1 MPDPT
6 SPNTDEELNT
16 AKQVKLE
23 NVGALSRDQ
32 LTPEAAAE
40 PQGHDVPGHDHA
52 PAEGQDAHAGHN
64 HDHSGHNHPAGKRV
78 VNLGEK
84 AQDEHAG
91 HDHGS
96 GEDHDHGPAG
106 DNPYLWPGVSFA
118 LLIAGI
124 ALDYYKV
131 GFFTGYV
138 RLVWYGIAFVLVG
151 WKVVKS
157 AIQSIPSGNIFNE
170 FLLMSLATVG
180 AFAIGEYPE
189 GVAVM
194 LFYTVGE
201 LFQDAAVNRAKRSIR
216 ALLEIQATEVTVI
229 RDGRTQVLDP
239 KEVIVGDTIEVKPG
253 EKVALDGTLVK
264 GPASFNTSALT
275 GESVPQTKQIGEVVL
290 AGMVNLESL
299 IQVAVTAN
307 YKDTKLAKILAMV
320 QDAVGRKAKT
330 QQFITKFAKVYTPIV
345 VALAVL
351 LVLVPYF
358 VVDDYVFRDWLYRS
372 LVFLVI
378 SCPCAL
384 VISVPLGY
392 FGGIGAASK
401 AGILFKGSNF
411 LDVMREIDTV
421 VMDKTGTLTQGIFA
435 VQQVQTVPGRE
446 TAELLRL
453 VGALETKSTHPIAK
467 AVVTHVEAASVGNVP
482 VENVE
487 EIAGHGLRG
496 KVDGKDVL
504 AGNTKLLAKFNVA
517 YPAEVDQIQDSIVVA
532 AIDGKYAGYL
542 TVADA
547 PKEDAAQTVRE
558 LRADGITKIVML
570 SGDKDSIV
578 QRVAKEL
585 GIDEAHGGLLPEDK
599 ARYVQEYLT
608 GGRKVAFVGDGV
620 NDAPVVALA
629 DVGIAMG
636 GLGSDATIETADV
649 VIQTDHPSKI
659 ATARRIARATH
670 RVVWQNIWLAFI
682 VKGVVLALGAGGLA
696 TMWEAVFADVGVAL
710 LAILNA
716 VRIQRMDYS
725 TPKSGSTAPVASSA
739 PAKEASVMEQMPA
752 GLRQGS
758 HSHDQTV

>member
-1 MPDPT
+1 MPDP
-6 SPNTDEELNT
+6 SSEKLNEELNT
-16 AKQVKLE
+16 AKQANPE

-32 LTPEAAAE
+32 LTPEAAAA

-52 PAEGQDAHAGHN
+52 PADDE
-64 HDHSGHNHPAGKRV
+64 DHT
-78 VNLGEK
+78 
-84 AQDEHAG
+84 G
-91 HDHGS
+91 HDHDPS
-96 GEDHDHGPAG
+96 ELDLDDDEHDHGPAG
-106 DNPYLWPGVSFA
+106 DNPYLVPGVSFA
-118 LLIAGI
+118 LLLAGI

-131 GFFTGYV
+131 GFFGGYV
-138 RLVWYGIAFVLVG
+138 RLAWYGLAFVLVG
-151 WKVVKS
+151 WKVVK
-157 AIQSIPSGNIFNE
+157 AAVLSIPSGNIFNE
-170 FLLMSLATVG
+170 FLLMSLATLG

-216 ALLEIQATEVTVI
+216 ALLEIQATEVTVV
-229 RDGRTQVLDP
+229 RDGKPLVLDP
-239 KEVIVGDTIEVKPG
+239 KAVQVGDVMEVKPG
-253 EKVALDGTLVK
+253 EKVALDGTLNTT
-264 GPASFNTSALT
+264 AANFNTAALT
-275 GESVPQTKQIGEVVL
+275 GESAPQTKQSGEAVL
-290 AGMVNLESL
+290 AGMINLESL
-299 IQVAVTAN
+299 IQVTVTAAF
-307 YKDTKLAKILAMV
+307 KDTKLSKILAMV

-330 QQFITKFAKVYTPIV
+330 QQFITKFAKIYTPIV
-345 VALAVL
+345 VGLAVL
-351 LVLVPYF
+351 LIVVPYF
-358 VVDDYVFRDWLYRS
+358 VVGDYVFRDWLYRA

-384 VISVPLGY
+384 VISIPLGY

-411 LDVMREIDTV
+411 LDLLREIDTV
-421 VMDKTGTLTQGIFA
+421 VMDKTGTLTQGVFA
-435 VQQVQTVPGRE
+435 VQQVQPAAGTTPE
-446 TAELLRL
+446 QLLRL

-467 AVVTHVEAASVGNVP
+467 AVVAHVGAAATGVP
-482 VENVE
+482 VDNVE

-496 KVDGKDVL
+496 KVDGRDVL
-504 AGNTKLLAKFNVA
+504 AGNTKLLAKFSVA
-517 YPAEVDQIQDSIVVA
+517 YPAEVDQVVDSIVVA
-532 AIDGKYAGYL
+532 AVNGQYAGYL

-547 PKEDAAQTVRE
+547 PKEDAARAVQE
-558 LRADGITKIVML
+558 LKADGITKLVML

-585 GIDEAHGGLLPEDK
+585 GITEAHGGLLPEDK
-599 ARYVQEYLT
+599 AKYVQQYLT
-608 GGRKVAFVGDGV
+608 EGRKLAFVGDGV

-670 RVVWQNIWLAFI
+670 NVVWQNIWLAFI
-682 VKGVVLALGAGGLA
+682 VKGIVLALGAGGVA

-716 VRIQRMDYS
+716 VRIQRMDFTS
-725 TPKSGSTAPVASSA
+725 KAVTSPVSR
-739 PAKEASVMEQMPA
+739 P
-752 GLRQGS
+752 
-758 HSHDQTV
+758 

>member
-40 PQGHDVPGHDHA
+40 PEGHDVSG
-52 PAEGQDAHAGHN
+52 
-64 HDHSGHNHPAGKRV
+64 HDHSGHHHPAGKKV
-78 VNLGEK
+78 VDLGGET
-84 AQDEHAG
+84 ADEHAG
-91 HDHGS
+91 HSHGD
-96 GEDHDHGPAG
+96 GDDHDHGPAG
-106 DNPYLWPGVSFA
+106 DNPYLWPGVSFV
-118 LLIAGI
+118 LLLAGI

-138 RLVWYGIAFVLVG
+138 RLLWYGVAFLLVG
-151 WKVVKS
+151 WKVIRS
-157 AIQSIPSGNIFNE
+157 AVQSIPSGNIFNE
-170 FLLMSLATVG
+170 FLLMSIATLG

-229 RDGRTQVLDP
+229 RNGQTVVLDP
-239 KEVIVGDTIEVKPG
+239 KEVVVGDTIEVKPG
-253 EKVALDGTLVK
+253 EKVALDGTLAK
-264 GPASFNTSALT
+264 GPASFNTAALT
-275 GESVPQTKQIGEVVL
+275 GESVPQTKQTGEVVL

-345 VALAVL
+345 VLLAVL
-351 LVLVPYF
+351 LVVVPYF
-358 VVDDYVFRDWLYRS
+358 VVDDYVFRNWLYRA

-384 VISVPLGY
+384 VISIPLGY

-411 LDVMREIDTV
+411 LDLMRELDTV
-421 VMDKTGTLTQGIFA
+421 VMDKTGTLTQGVFA
-435 VQQVQTVPGRE
+435 VQQVQPAAGLD
-446 TAELLRL
+446 APQLLRL

-467 AVVTHVEAASVGNVP
+467 AVVLHAGAAASGVTVDQ
-482 VENVE
+482 VE

-496 KVDGKDVL
+496 KVDGRDVL
-504 AGNTKLLAKFNVA
+504 AGNTKLLTKFSVA
-517 YPAEVDQIQDSIVVA
+517 YPTEVDQVLDSIVVA
-532 AIDGKYAGYL
+532 AVDGKYAGYL
-542 TVADA
+542 TVADS
-547 PKEDAAQTVRE
+547 PKEDAARTVQE

-570 SGDKDSIV
+570 SGDKDSIT

-599 ARYVQEYLT
+599 ARYVQEYKDA
-608 GGRKVAFVGDGV
+608 GRKLAFVGDGV

-682 VKGVVLALGAGGLA
+682 VKGIVLALGAGGLA

-725 TPKSGSTAPVASSA
+725 TPGTGGTPPAA
-739 PAKEASVMEQMPA
+739 PAVLPLKANLSVVEPMPRE
-752 GLRQGS
+752 LREGPHHHNGQS
-758 HSHDQTV
+758 A

>member
-1 MPDPT
+1 MPEPT
-6 SPNTDEELNT
+6 SSNTDEPLNT
-16 AKQVKLE
+16 AKQAQPE

-32 LTPEAAAE
+32 LTPEAAAA

-52 PAEGQDAHAGHN
+52 PAD
-64 HDHSGHNHPAGKRV
+64 
-78 VNLGEK
+78 
-84 AQDEHAG
+84 DEDHAG
-91 HDHGS
+91 HDHDP
-96 GEDHDHGPAG
+96 GELDMDDDEHDHGPAD
-106 DNPYLWPGVSFA
+106 DNPYLVPGISFA
-118 LLIAGI
+118 LLLIGI

-131 GFFTGYV
+131 GLFSGYV
-138 RLVWYGIAFVLVG
+138 RLAWYGLAFVLVG
-151 WKVVKS
+151 WKVVK
-157 AIQSIPSGNIFNE
+157 AAVLSIPTGNIFNE
-170 FLLMSLATVG
+170 FLLMSLATIG

-216 ALLEIQATEVTVI
+216 ALLEIQATEVTVV
-229 RDGRTQVLDP
+229 RDGKPLVLDP
-239 KEVIVGDTIEVKPG
+239 KAVQVGDVMEVKPG
-253 EKVALDGTLVK
+253 EKVALDGTLNTT
-264 GPASFNTSALT
+264 AANFNTAALT
-275 GESVPQTKQIGEVVL
+275 GESAPQTKQPGEAVL
-290 AGMVNLESL
+290 AGMINLESL
-299 IQVAVTAN
+299 IQVTVTAAF
-307 YKDTKLAKILAMV
+307 KDTKLSKILAMV

-330 QQFITKFAKVYTPIV
+330 QQFITKFAKIYTPIV
-345 VALAVL
+345 VGLAVL
-351 LVLVPYF
+351 LIVVPYF
-358 VVDDYVFRDWLYRS
+358 VVSDYVFRDWLYRA

-384 VISVPLGY
+384 VISIPLGY

-411 LDVMREIDTV
+411 LDVLREIDTV
-421 VMDKTGTLTQGIFA
+421 VMDKTGTLTQGVFA
-435 VQQVQTVPGRE
+435 VQQVQPAAGTTPE
-446 TAELLRL
+446 QLLRL

-467 AVVTHVEAASVGNVP
+467 AVVAHVGAAATGVP
-482 VENVE
+482 VDNVE

-496 KVDGKDVL
+496 KVDGRDVL
-504 AGNTKLLAKFNVA
+504 AGNTKLLAKFSVA
-517 YPAEVDQIQDSIVVA
+517 YPAEVEQVVDSIVVA
-532 AIDGKYAGYL
+532 AVDGKYAGYL

-547 PKEDAAQTVRE
+547 PKEDAARAVQE
-558 LRADGITKIVML
+558 LKADGISKVVML

-585 GIDEAHGGLLPEDK
+585 GITEAHGGLLPEDK
-599 ARYVQEYLT
+599 ANYVQQYLAE
-608 GGRKVAFVGDGV
+608 GRKLAFVGDGV

-670 RVVWQNIWLAFI
+670 NVVWQNIWLAFI
-682 VKGVVLALGAGGLA
+682 VKGIVLALGAGGVA

-716 VRIQRMDYS
+716 VRIQRMDF
-725 TPKSGSTAPVASSA
+725 TK
-739 PAKEASVMEQMPA
+739 
-752 GLRQGS
+752 
-758 HSHDQTV
+758 

>member
-1 MPDPT
+1 MPAPASD
-6 SPNTDEELNT
+6 NLDEELNP
-16 AKQVKLE
+16 AKQVPPGK
-23 NVGALSRDQ
+23 
-32 LTPEAAAE
+32 AAALARGQLPPAAPVAATASDE
-40 PQGHDVPGHDHA
+40 HIGHD
-52 PAEGQDAHAGHN
+52 HAGHN
-64 HDHSGHNHPAGKRV
+64 HPPGKQAV
-78 VNLGEK
+78 DKGGK
-84 AQDEHAG
+84 GGKDKHAG

-96 GEDHDHGPAG
+96 GDDHDHGPAG
-106 DNPYLWPGVSFA
+106 DNPYLVPGLSFV
-118 LLIAGI
+118 LLLAGL
-124 ALDYYKV
+124 ALDSYSAS
-131 GFFTGYV
+131 FFTDYV
-138 RLVWYGIAFVLVG
+138 RLAWYGLAFLLVG
-151 WKVVKS
+151 WKVMKAAVL
-157 AIQSIPSGNIFNE
+157 SIPSGNVFNE
-170 FLLMSLATVG
+170 FLLMSIATLG

-229 RDGRTQVLDP
+229 RDGRSQVLDP
-239 KEVIVGDTIEVKPG
+239 KAVVVGDTIEVKPG
-253 EKVALDGTLVK
+253 EKVALDGILAQ
-264 GPASFNTSALT
+264 GPASFNTAALT
-275 GESVPQTKQIGEVVL
+275 GESVPQTKQTGEVVL
-290 AGMVNLESL
+290 AGMVNLERL
-299 IQVAVTAN
+299 IRVAVTAN
-307 YKDTKLAKILAMV
+307 YKDTKLARILAMV

-330 QQFITKFAKVYTPIV
+330 QQFITTFARVYTPIV

-351 LVLVPYF
+351 LVVAPYF
-358 VVDDYVFRDWLYRS
+358 VVEDYVFRAWLYRA

-384 VISVPLGY
+384 VISIPLGY

-411 LDVMREIDTV
+411 LDLMRELDTV
-421 VMDKTGTLTQGIFA
+421 VLDKTGTLTQGVFA
-435 VQQVQTVPGRE
+435 VQRVQPAPGL
-446 TAELLRL
+446 AAAPLLRL

-467 AVVTHVEAASVGNVP
+467 AVVQHVGEAVAGAV

-496 KVDGKDVL
+496 RVDGHDVL
-504 AGNTKLLAKFNVA
+504 AGNTRLLAKFGVI
-517 YPAEVDQIQDSIVVA
+517 YPAEVDQVFDSIVVA
-532 AIDGKYAGYL
+532 AVDGKYAGYL

-547 PKEDAAQTVRE
+547 PKADAARTVRE
-558 LRADGITKIVML
+558 LRADGITKIVLL

-578 QRVAKEL
+578 QRVAQEL

-599 ARYVQEYLT
+599 VRYVQQYKDA
-608 GGRKVAFVGDGV
+608 GRKLAFVGDGV

-670 RVVWQNIWLAFI
+670 RVVWQNIWLAFL
-682 VKGVVLALGAGGLA
+682 VKGIVLALGAGGLA

-716 VRIQRMDYS
+716 VRIQRMDF
-725 TPKSGSTAPVASSA
+725 ASPRAANESPAEDGRSA
-739 PAKEASVMEQMPA
+739 ADN
-752 GLRQGS
+752 GLR
-758 HSHDQTV
+758 

>member
-32 LTPEAAAE
+32 LTPEAATE
-40 PQGHDVPGHDHA
+40 PEGHDVPGHDHA
-52 PAEGQDAHAGHN
+52 E
-64 HDHSGHNHPAGKRV
+64 HDHTGHSHPVGKKV
-78 VNLGEK
+78 VDLGGK
-84 AQDEHAG
+84 GADEHAG

-96 GEDHDHGPAG
+96 GDDHDHGPAG

-118 LLIAGI
+118 LLLAGI

-138 RLVWYGIAFVLVG
+138 RLAWYGVAFLLVG
-151 WKVVKS
+151 WKVVRS
-157 AIQSIPSGNIFNE
+157 AVQSIPSGNIFNE
-170 FLLMSLATVG
+170 FLLMSIATLG

-229 RDGRTQVLDP
+229 RNGQTVVLDP
-239 KEVIVGDTIEVKPG
+239 KEVVVGDTIEVKPG
-253 EKVALDGTLVK
+253 EKVALDGTLSK
-264 GPASFNTSALT
+264 GPASFNTAALT
-275 GESVPQTKQIGEVVL
+275 GESVPQTKQAGEPVL
-290 AGMVNLESL
+290 AGMVNLETL

-345 VALAVL
+345 VVLAIL
-351 LVLVPYF
+351 LVAVPYF
-358 VVDDYVFRDWLYRS
+358 VVDDYIFRDWLYRA

-384 VISVPLGY
+384 VISIPLGY

-411 LDVMREIDTV
+411 LDLMRELDTV
-421 VMDKTGTLTQGIFA
+421 VMDKTGTLTQGVFA
-435 VQQVQTVPGRE
+435 VQQVRAVGLDEAQ
-446 TAELLRL
+446 LLRL

-467 AVVTHVEAASVGNVP
+467 AVVQHVDAAAKSVSVD
-482 VENVE
+482 NVE
-487 EIAGHGLRG
+487 EISGHGLRG
-496 KVDGKDVL
+496 KVDGRDVL

-532 AIDGKYAGYL
+532 AVDGKYAGYL

-547 PKEDAAQTVRE
+547 PKEDAARTVQE

-599 ARYVQEYLT
+599 ARYVQEYKDA
-608 GGRKVAFVGDGV
+608 GRKLAFVGDGV

-682 VKGVVLALGAGGLA
+682 VKGVVLVLGAGGLA

-716 VRIQRMDYS
+716 VRIQRMDYA
-725 TPKSGSTAPVASSA
+725 TPGTAGAA
-739 PAKEASVMEQMPA
+739 PAAAPAAAAAPRPENESVMEKMPEA
-752 GLRQGS
+752 MRQGP
-758 HSHDQTV
+758 HNQTGQAS

>member
-6 SPNTDEELNT
+6 SSNTDEELNT
-16 AKQVKLE
+16 AKQVQPE

-32 LTPEAAAE
+32 LTPEAAAQ

-52 PAEGQDAHAGHN
+52 PTAGPDGRAGQARGTSQRPRPPADSCCSVEPPARAAVEADD
-64 HDHSGHNHPAGKRV
+64 HDH
-78 VNLGEK
+78 
-84 AQDEHAG
+84 DD
-91 HDHGS
+91 HD
-96 GEDHDHGPAG
+96 DHDHGPAG
-106 DNPYLWPGVSFA
+106 DNPYLVPGISFA
-118 LLIAGI
+118 LLLAGI

-131 GFFTGYV
+131 GFFSGYV
-138 RLVWYGIAFVLVG
+138 RLGWYGLAFVLVG
-151 WKVVKS
+151 WKVVK
-157 AIQSIPSGNIFNE
+157 AAVLSIPSGNIFNE
-170 FLLMSLATVG
+170 FLLMSLATLG

-216 ALLEIQATEVTVI
+216 ALLEIQATEVTVV
-229 RDGRTQVLDP
+229 RDGQPLVLDP
-239 KEVIVGDTIEVKPG
+239 KAVQVGDVMEVKPG
-253 EKVALDGTLVK
+253 EKVALDGTLNT
-264 GPASFNTSALT
+264 AAANFNTAALT
-275 GESVPQTKQIGEVVL
+275 GESAPQTKQPGEAVL
-290 AGMVNLESL
+290 AGMINLESL
-299 IQVAVTAN
+299 IQVSVTAAFQ
-307 YKDTKLAKILAMV
+307 DTKLSKILAMV

-330 QQFITKFAKVYTPIV
+330 QQFITKFAKIYTPIV
-345 VALAVL
+345 VGLAVL

-358 VVDDYVFRDWLYRS
+358 VVGDYVFRDWLYRA

-384 VISVPLGY
+384 VISIPLGY

-411 LDVMREIDTV
+411 LDVLREIDTV
-421 VMDKTGTLTQGIFA
+421 VMDKTGTLTQGVFA
-435 VQQVQTVPGRE
+435 VQQVQPAAGTTPE
-446 TAELLRL
+446 QLLRL

-467 AVVTHVEAASVGNVP
+467 AVVAHVGAAATGVP
-482 VENVE
+482 VDNVE

-496 KVDGKDVL
+496 KVDGRDVL
-504 AGNTKLLAKFNVA
+504 AGNTKLLAKFSVA
-517 YPAEVDQIQDSIVVA
+517 YPPEVDQVVDSIVVA
-532 AIDGKYAGYL
+532 AVDGQYAGYL

-547 PKEDAAQTVRE
+547 PKEDASRAVQE
-558 LRADGITKIVML
+558 LKADGIRKLVML

-585 GIDEAHGGLLPEDK
+585 GITEAHGGLLPEDK
-599 ARYVQEYLT
+599 ARYVQQYLDA
-608 GGRKVAFVGDGV
+608 GHKLAFVGDGV

-682 VKGVVLALGAGGLA
+682 VKGIVLALGAGGVA

-716 VRIQRMDYS
+716 VRIQRM
-725 TPKSGSTAPVASSA
+725 KF
-739 PAKEASVMEQMPA
+739 
-752 GLRQGS
+752 
-758 HSHDQTV
+758 

>member
-1 MPDPT
+1 MPDP
-6 SPNTDEELNT
+6 SSDNLNEELNT
-16 AKQVKLE
+16 AKQVQPE
-23 NVGALSRDQ
+23 NVGALSREQ
-32 LTPEAAAE
+32 LTPEAAAA

-52 PAEGQDAHAGHN
+52 A
-64 HDHSGHNHPAGKRV
+64 HDHTGHNHPAGKKV
-78 VNLGEK
+78 VSLGEK
-84 AQDEHAG
+84 AKDEHAG

-96 GEDHDHGPAG
+96 GDDHDHGPA
-106 DNPYLWPGVSFA
+106 DANPYLWPGVSFA
-118 LLIAGI
+118 LLLAGI

-138 RLVWYGIAFVLVG
+138 RLLWFGVSYLLVG
-151 WKVVKS
+151 WKVVK
-157 AIQSIPSGNIFNE
+157 AAVLSIPSGNIFNE
-170 FLLMSLATVG
+170 FLLMSIATIG
-180 AFAIGEYPE
+180 AFAIGQYPE

-229 RDGRTQVLDP
+229 RNGQTVVLDP
-239 KEVIVGDTIEVKPG
+239 KEVVVGDTIEVKPG
-253 EKVALDGTLVK
+253 EKVALDGTLTK
-264 GPASFNTSALT
+264 GPASFNTAALT
-275 GESVPQTKQIGEVVL
+275 GESVPQTKQAGEPVL

-330 QQFITKFAKVYTPIV
+330 QQFITKFAKIYTPIV
-345 VALAVL
+345 VLLAIL
-351 LVLVPYF
+351 LVAVPYF
-358 VVDDYVFRDWLYRS
+358 VVNDYVFRDWLYRA

-384 VISVPLGY
+384 VISIPLGY

-411 LDVMREIDTV
+411 LDLMRELDTV
-421 VMDKTGTLTQGIFA
+421 VMDKTGTLTQGVFA
-435 VQQVQTVPGRE
+435 VQQVQAVGLDE
-446 TAELLRL
+446 AQLLRL

-467 AVVTHVEAASVGNVP
+467 AVVQHVDAAAKSVSVD
-482 VENVE
+482 NVE
-487 EIAGHGLRG
+487 EISGHGLRG
-496 KVDGKDVL
+496 KVDGRDVL

-532 AIDGKYAGYL
+532 AVDGKYAGYL

-547 PKEDAAQTVRE
+547 PKEDAARTVQE

-599 ARYVQEYLT
+599 ARYVQEYKDA
-608 GGRKVAFVGDGV
+608 GRKLAFVGDGV

-682 VKGVVLALGAGGLA
+682 VKGVVLVLGAGGLA

-716 VRIQRMDYS
+716 VRIQRMDYA
-725 TPKSGSTAPVASSA
+725 TPGTAGAA
-739 PAKEASVMEQMPA
+739 PAAAPAAAAAPRPENESVMEKMPEA
-752 GLRQGS
+752 MRQGP
-758 HSHDQTV
+758 HNQTGQAS

>member
-16 AKQVKLE
+16 AKQVQLE
-23 NVGALSRDQ
+23 NVGALNRDQ
-32 LTPEAAAE
+32 LTPEAAADPE
-40 PQGHDVPGHDHA
+40 GHDVPGHDHA
-52 PAEGQDAHAGHN
+52 G
-64 HDHSGHNHPAGKRV
+64 HDHPVGKKVVDLAGKAV
-78 VNLGEK
+78 
-84 AQDEHAG
+84 DEHAG
-91 HDHGS
+91 HDHAS
-96 GEDHDHGPAG
+96 GDDHDHGPAG
-106 DNPYLWPGVSFA
+106 ANPYLWPGVSLA
-118 LLIAGI
+118 LLLGGI
-124 ALDYYKV
+124 ALDYYNV

-138 RLVWYGIAFVLVG
+138 RLVWYGVAFLLVG
-151 WKVVKS
+151 WKVLKAAVL
-157 AIQSIPSGNIFNE
+157 SIPSGNVFNE
-170 FLLMSLATVG
+170 FLLMSIATLG

-216 ALLEIQATEVTVI
+216 ALLEIQATEVTVV
-229 RDGRTQVLDP
+229 RGGQSLVLDP
-239 KEVIVGDTIEVKPG
+239 KAVQLGDVIEVRPG
-253 EKVALDGTLVK
+253 EKVALDGTLAK
-264 GPASFNTSALT
+264 GPASFNTAALT
-275 GESVPQTKQIGEVVL
+275 GESAPQTKQTGEVVL
-290 AGMVNLESL
+290 AGMINQESL
-299 IQVAVTAN
+299 VQVLVTAI
-307 YKDTKLAKILAMV
+307 YQDTKLAKILAMV

-330 QQFITKFAKVYTPIV
+330 QQFITKFAKIYTPIV
-345 VALAVL
+345 VLLAVL

-358 VVDDYVFRDWLYRS
+358 MVDDYVFRTWLYRA

-384 VISVPLGY
+384 VISIPLGY

-411 LDVMREIDTV
+411 LDVMRELDTV
-421 VMDKTGTLTQGIFA
+421 VMDKTGTLTQGVFA
-435 VQQVQTVPGRE
+435 VQQVQPAPGMD
-446 TAELLRL
+446 AAQMLRL
-453 VGALETKSTHPIAK
+453 VGALEVKSTHPIAK
-467 AVVTHVEAASVGNVP
+467 AVVLHVGAAAAGVP

-487 EIAGHGLRG
+487 EISGHGLRG
-496 KVDGKDVL
+496 RVEGRDVL
-504 AGNTKLLAKFNVA
+504 AGNTKLLTKFNVA
-517 YPAEVDQIQDSIVVA
+517 YPAEVDQVFDSIVVA
-532 AIDGKYAGYL
+532 AIDGQYAGYL

-547 PKEDAAQTVRE
+547 PKADALQTVQE

-570 SGDKDSIV
+570 SGDKDSIT

-599 ARYVQEYLT
+599 ARYVQEYKDA
-608 GGRKVAFVGDGV
+608 GRKLAFVGDGV

-670 RVVWQNIWLAFI
+670 SVVWQNIWLAFI
-682 VKGVVLALGAGGLA
+682 VKGIVLVLGAGGLA

-716 VRIQRMDYS
+716 VRIQRMDYTTPGTGS
-725 TPKSGSTAPVASSA
+725 TPPAVPPAPQV
-739 PAKEASVMEQMPA
+739 KEHLSVVEPMPRELREGPHHHA
-752 GLRQGS
+752 GNQS
-758 HSHDQTV
+758 

>member
-16 AKQVKLE
+16 AKQAKLE

-32 LTPEAAAE
+32 LTPEAAAAPE
-40 PQGHDVPGHDHA
+40 GHDVPGHDHSDH
-52 PAEGQDAHAGHN
+52 EG
-64 HDHSGHNHPAGKRV
+64 HDHPAGKKV
-78 VNLGEK
+78 VDLAGQ
-84 AQDEHAG
+84 AADEHAG
-91 HDHGS
+91 HDHAS
-96 GEDHDHGPAG
+96 GDDHDHGPVGA
-106 DNPYLWPGVSFA
+106 NPYLWPGVALA
-118 LLIAGI
+118 LLLGGL
-124 ALDYYKV
+124 ALDYYDV
-131 GFFTGYV
+131 TWFTKYV
-138 RLVWYGIAFVLVG
+138 RLAWYGVAFLLVG
-151 WKVVKS
+151 WKVMKAAVL
-157 AIQSIPSGNIFNE
+157 SIPSGNVFNE
-170 FLLMSLATVG
+170 FLLMSIATLG

-229 RDGRTQVLDP
+229 RNGQPLVLDP
-239 KEVIVGDTIEVKPG
+239 KEVVVGDTIEVKPG
-253 EKVALDGTLVK
+253 EKVALDGTLTK
-264 GPASFNTSALT
+264 GPASFNTAALT
-275 GESVPQTKQIGEVVL
+275 GESVPQTKQAGEAVL

-299 IQVAVTAN
+299 IQVAVTAG
-307 YKDTKLAKILAMV
+307 YKDTKLARILAMV

-358 VVDDYVFRDWLYRS
+358 VVDDYVFRTWLYRA

-384 VISVPLGY
+384 VISIPLGY

-411 LDVMREIDTV
+411 LDVMRELDTV
-421 VMDKTGTLTQGIFA
+421 VMDKTGTLTQGVFA
-435 VQQVQTVPGRE
+435 VQQVQPAPGLE
-446 TAELLRL
+446 SAQLLRL

-467 AVVTHVEAASVGNVP
+467 AVVLHVGAAVQGVS

-487 EIAGHGLRG
+487 EISGHGMRG

-504 AGNTKLLAKFNVA
+504 AGNTKLLTKFSVP
-517 YPAEVDQIQDSIVVA
+517 YPTEVDQILDSIVVA
-532 AIDGKYAGYL
+532 AVDGKYAGYV
-542 TVADA
+542 TVADS
-547 PKEDAAQTVRE
+547 PKEDAARTVQE

-570 SGDKDSIV
+570 SGDKDSIT

-599 ARYVQEYLT
+599 ARYVQEYKDA
-608 GGRKVAFVGDGV
+608 GRKLAFVGDGV

-670 RVVWQNIWLAFI
+670 SVVWQNIWLAFI
-682 VKGVVLALGAGGLA
+682 VKGIVLILGAGGLA

-716 VRIQRMDYS
+716 VRIQRMDYA
-725 TPKSGSTAPVASSA
+725 TPGTGGTPPAA
-739 PAKEASVMEQMPA
+739 PAAPLAQKNLSVVESMPRE
-752 GLRQGS
+752 LREGPHH
-758 HSHDQTV
+758 HSGPSA

>member
-6 SPNTDEELNT
+6 SPNLDEELNT
-16 AKQVKLE
+16 AKQVKPE
-23 NVGALSRDQ
+23 NVGALTREQ

-40 PQGHDVPGHDHA
+40 PEGHDVPGHDHA
-52 PAEGQDAHAGHN
+52 T
-64 HDHSGHNHPAGKRV
+64 HDHTGHNHPASKKV
-78 VNLGEK
+78 VDLGEK
-84 AQDEHAG
+84 SEDEHAG

-96 GEDHDHGPAG
+96 GDDHDHGPAG
-106 DNPYLWPGVSFA
+106 DNPYLVPGISFV
-118 LLIAGI
+118 LLMAGI

-138 RLVWYGIAFVLVG
+138 RLAWYGLAFVLVG
-151 WKVVKS
+151 WNVVK
-157 AIQSIPSGNIFNE
+157 AAVLSIPSGNIFNE
-170 FLLMSLATVG
+170 FLLMSLATIG

-229 RDGRTQVLDP
+229 REGRTQVLDP
-239 KEVIVGDTIEVKPG
+239 KEVVVGDSIEVKPG
-253 EKVALDGTLVK
+253 EKVALDGTLTK

-275 GESVPQTKQIGEVVL
+275 GESVPQTKQTGEIVL

-330 QQFITKFAKVYTPIV
+330 QQFITKFAKIYTPIV

-351 LVLVPYF
+351 LVAVPYF

-421 VMDKTGTLTQGIFA
+421 VMDKTGTLTQGVFA

-446 TAELLRL
+446 TPELLRL
-453 VGALETKSTHPIAK
+453 VAALETKSTHPIAK
-467 AVVTHVEAASVGNVP
+467 AVVTHVEAASEGNVS

-496 KVDGKDVL
+496 RVDGKDVL
-504 AGNTKLLAKFNVA
+504 AGNTKLLTKFNVA

-558 LRADGITKIVML
+558 LKADGITKIVML

-599 ARYVQEYLT
+599 ARFVQEYLT
-608 GGRKVAFVGDGV
+608 AGRKLAFVGDGV

-670 RVVWQNIWLAFI
+670 NVVWQNIWLAFA
-682 VKGVVLALGAGGLA
+682 VKAVVLALGAGGLA

-716 VRIQRMDYS
+716 VRIQRMDFTS
-725 TPKSGSTAPVASSA
+725 K
-739 PAKEASVMEQMPA
+739 
-752 GLRQGS
+752 
-758 HSHDQTV
+758 H

>member
-1 MPDPT
+1 MPDP
-6 SPNTDEELNT
+6 SSEKLNEELNT
-16 AKQVKLE
+16 AKQVQPE

-32 LTPEAAAE
+32 LTPEAAAA

-52 PAEGQDAHAGHN
+52 PADDE
-64 HDHSGHNHPAGKRV
+64 DHT
-78 VNLGEK
+78 
-84 AQDEHAG
+84 G
-91 HDHGS
+91 HDHDP
-96 GEDHDHGPAG
+96 GELDLDDDEHDHGPAG
-106 DNPYLWPGVSFA
+106 DNPYLVPGISFA
-118 LLIAGI
+118 LLLAGI

-131 GFFTGYV
+131 GFFSGYV
-138 RLVWYGIAFVLVG
+138 RLAWYGLAFVLVG
-151 WKVVKS
+151 WKVVK
-157 AIQSIPSGNIFNE
+157 AAVLSIPSGNIFNE
-170 FLLMSLATVG
+170 FLLMSLATLG

-216 ALLEIQATEVTVI
+216 ALLEIQATEVTVV
-229 RDGRTQVLDP
+229 RDGKPLVLDP
-239 KEVIVGDTIEVKPG
+239 KAVQVGDVMEVKPG
-253 EKVALDGTLVK
+253 EKVALDGTLNTT
-264 GPASFNTSALT
+264 AANFNTAALT
-275 GESVPQTKQIGEVVL
+275 GESAPQTKQPGEAVL
-290 AGMVNLESL
+290 AGMINLESL
-299 IQVAVTAN
+299 IQVTVTAAF
-307 YKDTKLAKILAMV
+307 KDTKLSKILAMV

-330 QQFITKFAKVYTPIV
+330 QQFITKFAKIYTPIV
-345 VALAVL
+345 VGLAVL
-351 LVLVPYF
+351 LIVVPYF
-358 VVDDYVFRDWLYRS
+358 VVSDYVFRDWLYRA

-384 VISVPLGY
+384 VISIPLGY

-411 LDVMREIDTV
+411 LDVLREIDTV

-435 VQQVQTVPGRE
+435 VQQVQPAAGTTPE
-446 TAELLRL
+446 QLLRL

-467 AVVTHVEAASVGNVP
+467 AVVAHVGAAATGVP
-482 VENVE
+482 VDNVE

-496 KVDGKDVL
+496 KVDGRDVL

-517 YPAEVDQIQDSIVVA
+517 YPAEVDQVVDSIVVA
-532 AIDGKYAGYL
+532 AVNGQYAGYL

-547 PKEDAAQTVRE
+547 PKEDAARAVQE
-558 LRADGITKIVML
+558 LKADGITKLVML

-585 GIDEAHGGLLPEDK
+585 GITEAHGGLLPEDK
-599 ARYVQEYLT
+599 AKYVQQYLT
-608 GGRKVAFVGDGV
+608 EGRKLAFVGDGV

-682 VKGVVLALGAGGLA
+682 VKGIVLALGAGGVA

-716 VRIQRMDYS
+716 VRIQRMDFTS
-725 TPKSGSTAPVASSA
+725 KAVTSPVSR
-739 PAKEASVMEQMPA
+739 P
-752 GLRQGS
+752 
-758 HSHDQTV
+758 

>member
-1 MPDPT
+1 MPEPT
-6 SPNTDEELNT
+6 SSNTDEPLNT
-16 AKQVKLE
+16 AKQAQPE

-32 LTPEAAAE
+32 LTPEAAAA

-52 PAEGQDAHAGHN
+52 PAD
-64 HDHSGHNHPAGKRV
+64 
-78 VNLGEK
+78 
-84 AQDEHAG
+84 DEDHAG
-91 HDHGS
+91 HDHDP
-96 GEDHDHGPAG
+96 GELDMDDDEHDHGPAD
-106 DNPYLWPGVSFA
+106 DNPYLVPGISFA
-118 LLIAGI
+118 LLLIGI

-131 GFFTGYV
+131 GLFSGYV
-138 RLVWYGIAFVLVG
+138 RLAWYGLAFVLVG
-151 WKVVKS
+151 WKVVK
-157 AIQSIPSGNIFNE
+157 AAVLSIPTGNIFNE
-170 FLLMSLATVG
+170 FLLMSLATIG

-216 ALLEIQATEVTVI
+216 ALLEIQATEVTVV
-229 RDGRTQVLDP
+229 RDGKPLVLDP
-239 KEVIVGDTIEVKPG
+239 KAVQVGDVMEVKPG
-253 EKVALDGTLVK
+253 EKVALDGTLNTT
-264 GPASFNTSALT
+264 AANFNTAALT
-275 GESVPQTKQIGEVVL
+275 GESAPQTKQPGEAVL
-290 AGMVNLESL
+290 AGMINLESL
-299 IQVAVTAN
+299 IQVTVTAAF
-307 YKDTKLAKILAMV
+307 KDTKLSKILAMV

-330 QQFITKFAKVYTPIV
+330 QQFITKFAKIYTPIV
-345 VALAVL
+345 VGLAVL
-351 LVLVPYF
+351 LIVVPYF
-358 VVDDYVFRDWLYRS
+358 VVSDYVFRDWLYRA

-384 VISVPLGY
+384 VISIPLGY

-411 LDVMREIDTV
+411 LDVLREIDTV
-421 VMDKTGTLTQGIFA
+421 VMDKTGTLTQGVFA
-435 VQQVQTVPGRE
+435 VQQVQPAAGTTPE
-446 TAELLRL
+446 QLLRL

-467 AVVTHVEAASVGNVP
+467 AVVAHVGAAATGVP
-482 VENVE
+482 VDNVE

-496 KVDGKDVL
+496 KVDGRDVL

-517 YPAEVDQIQDSIVVA
+517 YPAEVDQVVDSIVVA
-532 AIDGKYAGYL
+532 AVNGQYAGYL

-547 PKEDAAQTVRE
+547 PKEDAARAVQE
-558 LRADGITKIVML
+558 LKADGITKLVML

-585 GIDEAHGGLLPEDK
+585 GITEAHGGLLPEDK
-599 ARYVQEYLT
+599 AKYVQQYLT
-608 GGRKVAFVGDGV
+608 EGRKLAFVGDGV

-670 RVVWQNIWLAFI
+670 NVVWQNIWLAFI
-682 VKGVVLALGAGGLA
+682 VKGIVLALGAGGVA

-716 VRIQRMDYS
+716 VRIQRMDFTS
-725 TPKSGSTAPVASSA
+725 KAVSA
-739 PAKEASVMEQMPA
+739 KP
-752 GLRQGS
+752 
-758 HSHDQTV
+758 